1 MNLLIVE
8 DERELSNALTVLL
21 EHNGYQ
27 TDVAYDGE
35 EGLNKIHS
43 NYYDGMVFDRMMPKM
58 DGIRL
63 LQTIRSEGN
72 VTPVILLT
80 ARSEIEDRVE
90 GLNAGA
96 NDYLSKPF
104 SMKEL
109 IARIEAMLRS
119 SNATTCGEM
128 HFKNILLKKDCEE
141 LQSVF
146 SSISLCRKEVN
157 LLTIFLKTPG
167 KIINKDI
174 CLSHLGVD
182 SNPKEL
188 EIYIAYLNNK
198 LVSIKADTH
207 IIKTADGY
215 FLSD

>member
-8 DERELSNALTVLL
+8 DERELSNALAVLL
-21 EHNGYQ
+21 EHQGYQ
-27 TDVAYDGE
+27 IDVAYDGE

-58 DGIRL
+58 DGVRL

-72 VTPVILLT
+72 TTPVILLT
-80 ARSEIEDRVE
+80 AKSEVEDRVE

-119 SNATTCGEM
+119 SSASTSGEL
-128 HFKNILLKKDCEE
+128 HFKDVLLKKDSEE
-141 LQSVF
+141 LQSKF
-146 SSISLCRKEVN
+146 SVISLCRKEVN
-157 LLTIFLKTPG
+157 LLTVFFKTPG
-167 KIINKDI
+167 KLIEKNI
-174 CLSHLGVD
+174 CLSQLGPD
-182 SNPKEL
+182 ADLKEL
-188 EIYIAYLNNK
+188 KIYIAYLNNK
-198 LVSIKADTH
+198 LASIKADTQ
-207 IIKTADGY
+207 IIETAEGY
-215 FLSD
+215 LLSD